1 MSIENIDKLA
11 QDVLFLSRNTLALN
25 LRFIRMSESKSLTPA
40 QEAAIAEINSNLQI
54 IACAGSGKTEVIARR
69 IANILE
75 SKENILPESIVA
87 FTFTEKA
94 AENMKVRIAKALG
107 KHQTEITEKM
117 YIGTIHGFCYALL
130 KNFAEDFRDFRILDT
145 VKSHHFI
152 TRYYKDCGMSDLGL
166 ELHPRNVI
174 LFLQCVDKMIDA
186 FDESELWAE
195 NQKAAFEK
203 YRKCLFSHRYIDF
216 SFLIF
221 EALQQIRSKPD
232 VKKALSNIRYLIV
245 DEYQDVNDLQEKV
258 ISEIAN
264 AGANI
269 CVVGD
274 DDQTIYQFRGSN
286 AENMISFSKRYPHVK
301 QVRLETNF
309 RCSHRIVDIAD
320 TVISHNE
327 NRLDKKMQ
335 AGKRSEKSCTEA
347 IRYNSQSEEFAGI
360 AHKIRELHHSGIPYG
375 EISILVRKGKIIA
388 PITTA
393 LDSFEI
399 PYETDSAEKFFSGSY
414 FSRFATTL
422 QLLVDIDKS
431 KLHDCWHDIVE
442 STLLTK
448 GFKYLRSCA
457 RNGRMT
463 LREILEGFCE
473 QITFIDDSIED
484 CEERKENL
492 AGITKI
498 LDDYDEIYGDW
509 QLSARITGVLRFL
522 AYQAEE
528 EYKYHSF
535 TLKDFS
541 NDMVQIMTVHKA
553 KGLEFHTVF
562 LPELMMR
569 EFPASNVGGKKYWHV
584 LGGIFEENKS
594 KYQGDLEDERKLF
607 YVAVTR
613 ARQNLFMTYELSEQP
628 ISCFVTE
635 AAASQVLKINRA
647 DLTYTQTNDSD
658 ITQNDYMDEN
668 PISSSGEQRKAE
680 QKARQQYWNTVR
692 YAKRQLY
699 NYYGTACHYF
709 PGAHGDLERLR
720 TLSPD
725 EILRLAATNGLI

>member
-1 MSIENIDKLA
+1 
-11 QDVLFLSRNTLALN
+11 
-25 LRFIRMSESKSLTPA
+25 MSESKSLTPA

-607 YVAVTR
+607 YVAATR

>member
-1 MSIENIDKLA
+1 
-11 QDVLFLSRNTLALN
+11 
-25 LRFIRMSESKSLTPA
+25 MSESKSLTPA

-473 QITFIDDSIED
+473 QITFIDDSIKD

>member
-1 MSIENIDKLA
+1 
-11 QDVLFLSRNTLALN
+11 
-25 LRFIRMSESKSLTPA
+25 MSESKSLTPA

-431 KLHDCWHDIVE
+431 KLYDCWHDIVE

>member
-1 MSIENIDKLA
+1 
-11 QDVLFLSRNTLALN
+11 
-25 LRFIRMSESKSLTPA
+25 MSESKSLTPA

-658 ITQNDYMDEN
+658 ITQNDYIDEN

>member
-1 MSIENIDKLA
+1 
-11 QDVLFLSRNTLALN
+11 
-25 LRFIRMSESKSLTPA
+25 MSESKSLTPA

-269 CVVGD
+269 CVIGD

>member
-1 MSIENIDKLA
+1 
-11 QDVLFLSRNTLALN
+11 
-25 LRFIRMSESKSLTPA
+25 MSESKSLTPA

-186 FDESELWAE
+186 FDESPLWAE

>member
-1 MSIENIDKLA
+1 
-11 QDVLFLSRNTLALN
+11 
-25 LRFIRMSESKSLTPA
+25 MSEAKNLTPA
-40 QEAAIAEINSNLQI
+40 QETAIAEINSNLQI

-130 KNFAEDFRDFRILDT
+130 KNFAEVFRDFRILDT

-186 FDESELWAE
+186 FNESELWAE
-195 NQKAAFEK
+195 NQNAAFEK

-484 CEERKENL
+484 REERKENL

-613 ARQNLFMTYELSEQP
+613 ARQNLYMTYELSEQP

-647 DLTYTQTNDSD
+647 D
-658 ITQNDYMDEN
+658 
-668 PISSSGEQRKAE
+668 
-680 QKARQQYWNTVR
+680 
-692 YAKRQLY
+692 
-699 NYYGTACHYF
+699 
-709 PGAHGDLERLR
+709 
-720 TLSPD
+720 
-725 EILRLAATNGLI
+725 

>member
-1 MSIENIDKLA
+1 
-11 QDVLFLSRNTLALN
+11 
-25 LRFIRMSESKSLTPA
+25 MSESKSLTPA

-553 KGLEFHTVF
+553 KGLEFHTAF

-647 DLTYTQTNDSD
+647 DLTYAQTNDSD

>member
-1 MSIENIDKLA
+1 MSG
-11 QDVLFLSRNTLALN
+11 
-25 LRFIRMSESKSLTPA
+25 SKSLTPA

>member
-1 MSIENIDKLA
+1 
-11 QDVLFLSRNTLALN
+11 
-25 LRFIRMSESKSLTPA
+25 MSESKSLTPA

-216 SFLIF
+216 SFLTF

>member
-1 MSIENIDKLA
+1 
-11 QDVLFLSRNTLALN
+11 
-25 LRFIRMSESKSLTPA
+25 
-40 QEAAIAEINSNLQI
+40 
-54 IACAGSGKTEVIARR
+54 
-69 IANILE
+69 
-75 SKENILPESIVA
+75 
-87 FTFTEKA
+87 
-94 AENMKVRIAKALG
+94 MKVRIAKALG

-699 NYYGTACHYF
+699 YGTACHYF

>member
-1 MSIENIDKLA
+1 
-11 QDVLFLSRNTLALN
+11 
-25 LRFIRMSESKSLTPA
+25 
-40 QEAAIAEINSNLQI
+40 
-54 IACAGSGKTEVIARR
+54 
-69 IANILE
+69 
-75 SKENILPESIVA
+75 
-87 FTFTEKA
+87 
-94 AENMKVRIAKALG
+94 MKVRIAKALG

-647 DLTYTQTNDSD
+647 DLTYAQTNDSD

>member
-1 MSIENIDKLA
+1 
-11 QDVLFLSRNTLALN
+11 
-25 LRFIRMSESKSLTPA
+25 MSEAKNLTPA
-40 QEAAIAEINSNLQI
+40 QETAIAEINSNLQI

-107 KHQTEITEKM
+107 KQQAEITEKM

-130 KNFAEDFRDFRILDT
+130 KNFGGDFRDFRILDT

-166 ELHPRNVI
+166 ELCPCNVI

-195 NQKAAFEK
+195 NQKTAFEK
-203 YRKCLFSHRYIDF
+203 YRKCLLSHRYIDF

-286 AENMISFSKRYPHVK
+286 AENMISFSKRYPRVK

-309 RCSHRIVDIAD
+309 RCSPRIVDIAD

-335 AGKRSEKSCTEA
+335 AGKRNEKSCTEA

-393 LDSFEI
+393 LDSCEI
-399 PYETDSAEKFFSGSY
+399 PHETDSAEKFFSGSY

-422 QLLVDIDKS
+422 QQLVDIDKS

-442 STLLTK
+442 SSLLTK

-473 QITFIDDSIED
+473 QIAFIDDSIED

-535 TLKDFS
+535 TIKDFN

-613 ARQNLFMTYELSEQP
+613 AKQNLYMTYELSEQP

-647 DLTYTQTNDSD
+647 DLTYTPTSDSD

>member
-1 MSIENIDKLA
+1 
-11 QDVLFLSRNTLALN
+11 
-25 LRFIRMSESKSLTPA
+25 MSESKSLTPA

-347 IRYNSQSEEFAGI
+347 IRYNSQSEEVAGI

>member
-1 MSIENIDKLA
+1 M
-11 QDVLFLSRNTLALN
+11 
-25 LRFIRMSESKSLTPA
+25 
-40 QEAAIAEINSNLQI
+40 
-54 IACAGSGKTEVIARR
+54 
-69 IANILE
+69 
-75 SKENILPESIVA
+75 
-87 FTFTEKA
+87 
-94 AENMKVRIAKALG
+94 
-107 KHQTEITEKM
+107 
-117 YIGTIHGFCYALL
+117 
-130 KNFAEDFRDFRILDT
+130 
-145 VKSHHFI
+145 
-152 TRYYKDCGMSDLGL
+152 
-166 ELHPRNVI
+166 
-174 LFLQCVDKMIDA
+174 
-186 FDESELWAE
+186 
-195 NQKAAFEK
+195 
-203 YRKCLFSHRYIDF
+203 
-216 SFLIF
+216 
-221 EALQQIRSKPD
+221 
-232 VKKALSNIRYLIV
+232 
-245 DEYQDVNDLQEKV
+245 NDLQEKV

-553 KGLEFHTVF
+553 KDWSFIPF
-562 LPELMMR
+562 FFR
-569 EFPASNVGGKKYWHV
+569 N
-584 LGGIFEENKS
+584 
-594 KYQGDLEDERKLF
+594 
-607 YVAVTR
+607 
-613 ARQNLFMTYELSEQP
+613 
-628 ISCFVTE
+628 
-635 AAASQVLKINRA
+635 
-647 DLTYTQTNDSD
+647 
-658 ITQNDYMDEN
+658 
-668 PISSSGEQRKAE
+668 
-680 QKARQQYWNTVR
+680 
-692 YAKRQLY
+692 
-699 NYYGTACHYF
+699 
-709 PGAHGDLERLR
+709 
-720 TLSPD
+720 
-725 EILRLAATNGLI
+725 

>member
-1 MSIENIDKLA
+1 
-11 QDVLFLSRNTLALN
+11 
-25 LRFIRMSESKSLTPA
+25 MSESKSLTPA

-725 EILRLAATNGLI
+725 EILRLAATNGLV

>member
-1 MSIENIDKLA
+1 
-11 QDVLFLSRNTLALN
+11 
-25 LRFIRMSESKSLTPA
+25 MSESKSLTPA

-399 PYETDSAEKFFSGSY
+399 PYETDSAEKFFSGSF

-647 DLTYTQTNDSD
+647 DLTYAQTNDSD

>member
-1 MSIENIDKLA
+1 
-11 QDVLFLSRNTLALN
+11 
-25 LRFIRMSESKSLTPA
+25 MSESKSLTPA

-107 KHQTEITEKM
+107 KHQMEITEKM

>member
-11 QDVLFLSRNTLALN
+11 QDVLFLSRNKLALN
-25 LRFIRMSESKSLTPA
+25 LRFMDKPISMLDLQKVPKLNGVAVDGTCIYYDPIVVLRNFSEEQARIPRQYLHMILHCVYQHFWVSSTVNKILWDLSCDIAVEYTIFDMAIPALEIKSAEMQQKAFQYFKKKVKYMTADMLYKYLLNAPLSEKQVYTL
-40 QEAAIAEINSNLQI
+40 AEIFSADIHKIWYQ
-54 IACAGSGKTEVIARR
+54 SKWGKTNVPQNTEADG
-69 IANILE
+69 N
-75 SKENILPESIVA
+75 SKYSQDCQEDDLSDTKE
-87 FTFTEKA
+87 
-94 AENMKVRIAKALG
+94 
-107 KHQTEITEKM
+107 HQQP
-117 YIGTIHGFCYALL
+117 YNG
-130 KNFAEDFRDFRILDT
+130 
-145 VKSHHFI
+145 
-152 TRYYKDCGMSDLGL
+152 
-166 ELHPRNVI
+166 
-174 LFLQCVDKMIDA
+174 QDK
-186 FDESELWAE
+186 E
-195 NQKAAFEK
+195 
-203 YRKCLFSHRYIDF
+203 
-216 SFLIF
+216 
-221 EALQQIRSKPD
+221 
-232 VKKALSNIRYLIV
+232 
-245 DEYQDVNDLQEKV
+245 
-258 ISEIAN
+258 
-264 AGANI
+264 
-269 CVVGD
+269 D
-274 DDQTIYQFRGSN
+274 DD
-286 AENMISFSKRYPHVK
+286 E
-301 QVRLETNF
+301 
-309 RCSHRIVDIAD
+309 D
-320 TVISHNE
+320 NE
-327 NRLDKKMQ
+327 
-335 AGKRSEKSCTEA
+335 
-347 IRYNSQSEEFAGI
+347 
-360 AHKIRELHHSGIPYG
+360 H
-375 EISILVRKGKIIA
+375 
-388 PITTA
+388 
-393 LDSFEI
+393 
-399 PYETDSAEKFFSGSY
+399 
-414 FSRFATTL
+414 
-422 QLLVDIDKS
+422 
-431 KLHDCWHDIVE
+431 
-442 STLLTK
+442 
-448 GFKYLRSCA
+448 
-457 RNGRMT
+457 
-463 LREILEGFCE
+463 
-473 QITFIDDSIED
+473 

>member
-1 MSIENIDKLA
+1 
-11 QDVLFLSRNTLALN
+11 
-25 LRFIRMSESKSLTPA
+25 MSESKSLTPA

-635 AAASQVLKINRA
+635 AAASQVLKN
-647 DLTYTQTNDSD
+647 
-658 ITQNDYMDEN
+658 
-668 PISSSGEQRKAE
+668 
-680 QKARQQYWNTVR
+680 
-692 YAKRQLY
+692 
-699 NYYGTACHYF
+699 
-709 PGAHGDLERLR
+709 
-720 TLSPD
+720 
-725 EILRLAATNGLI
+725 

>member
-1 MSIENIDKLA
+1 
-11 QDVLFLSRNTLALN
+11 
-25 LRFIRMSESKSLTPA
+25 MSESKSLTPA

-216 SFLIF
+216 SLLIF

>member
-1 MSIENIDKLA
+1 
-11 QDVLFLSRNTLALN
+11 
-25 LRFIRMSESKSLTPA
+25 MSESKSLTPA

-166 ELHPRNVI
+166 ELHPHNVI

>member
-1 MSIENIDKLA
+1 
-11 QDVLFLSRNTLALN
+11 
-25 LRFIRMSESKSLTPA
+25 MSESKSLTPA

-69 IANILE
+69 IADILE

>member
-1 MSIENIDKLA
+1 
-11 QDVLFLSRNTLALN
+11 
-25 LRFIRMSESKSLTPA
+25 MSESKSLTPA

-347 IRYNSQSEEFAGI
+347 IRYNSQSEELAGI

>member
-1 MSIENIDKLA
+1 MC
-11 QDVLFLSRNTLALN
+11 LN
-25 LRFIRMSESKSLTPA
+25 
-40 QEAAIAEINSNLQI
+40 
-54 IACAGSGKTEVIARR
+54 
-69 IANILE
+69 
-75 SKENILPESIVA
+75 
-87 FTFTEKA
+87 
-94 AENMKVRIAKALG
+94 
-107 KHQTEITEKM
+107 
-117 YIGTIHGFCYALL
+117 
-130 KNFAEDFRDFRILDT
+130 
-145 VKSHHFI
+145 
-152 TRYYKDCGMSDLGL
+152 
-166 ELHPRNVI
+166 
-174 LFLQCVDKMIDA
+174 
-186 FDESELWAE
+186 
-195 NQKAAFEK
+195 
-203 YRKCLFSHRYIDF
+203 
-216 SFLIF
+216 
-221 EALQQIRSKPD
+221 
-232 VKKALSNIRYLIV
+232 
-245 DEYQDVNDLQEKV
+245 
-258 ISEIAN
+258 
-264 AGANI
+264 
-269 CVVGD
+269 
-274 DDQTIYQFRGSN
+274 
-286 AENMISFSKRYPHVK
+286 HVK

>member
-1 MSIENIDKLA
+1 
-11 QDVLFLSRNTLALN
+11 
-25 LRFIRMSESKSLTPA
+25 MSESKSLTPA

-203 YRKCLFSHRYIDF
+203 HRKCLFSHRYIDF

>member
-1 MSIENIDKLA
+1 
-11 QDVLFLSRNTLALN
+11 
-25 LRFIRMSESKSLTPA
+25 MSESKSLTPA

-725 EILRLAATNGLI
+725 EILQLAATNGLI

>member
-1 MSIENIDKLA
+1 
-11 QDVLFLSRNTLALN
+11 
-25 LRFIRMSESKSLTPA
+25 MSESKSLTPA

-463 LREILEGFCE
+463 LRDILEGFCE

>member
-1 MSIENIDKLA
+1 
-11 QDVLFLSRNTLALN
+11 
-25 LRFIRMSESKSLTPA
+25 MSESKSLTPA

-87 FTFTEKA
+87 FTFTEKT

-186 FDESELWAE
+186 FDESELWVE

>member
-1 MSIENIDKLA
+1 
-11 QDVLFLSRNTLALN
+11 
-25 LRFIRMSESKSLTPA
+25 MSESKSLTPA

-186 FDESELWAE
+186 FDESELWVE

>member
-1 MSIENIDKLA
+1 
-11 QDVLFLSRNTLALN
+11 
-25 LRFIRMSESKSLTPA
+25 MSESKSLTPA

-647 DLTYTQTNDSD
+647 DLTYTQTNDSN

>member
-1 MSIENIDKLA
+1 
-11 QDVLFLSRNTLALN
+11 
-25 LRFIRMSESKSLTPA
+25 MSE
-40 QEAAIAEINSNLQI
+40 EALSQVFYEMCYFRADTCENNYL
-54 IACAGSGKTEVIARR
+54 
-69 IANILE
+69 
-75 SKENILPESIVA
+75 KEYAASLPEGSAVRDSIPILLEYFDAKRVDYFYCRYYKLTKNDKFENA
-87 FTFTEKA
+87 ALEYLTAHKLDAIRTQHILWDLVDFYIPGDLIKA
-94 AENMKVRIAKALG
+94 QKWCELIR
-107 KHQTEITEKM
+107 E
-117 YIGTIHGFCYALL
+117 
-130 KNFAEDFRDFRILDT
+130 RDGLACEL
-145 VKSHHFI
+145 
-152 TRYYKDCGMSDLGL
+152 YKDCGMSDLGL
-166 ELHPRNVI
+166 ELYPRNVI

-186 FDESELWAE
+186 FDESELWTE
-195 NQKAAFEK
+195 NQKTAFEK

-221 EALQQIRSKPD
+221 EALQQIQSKPD
-232 VKKALSNIRYLIV
+232 VKKAISNIRYLIV

-286 AENMISFSKRYPHVK
+286 AGNMISFSKRYPHVK

-309 RCSHRIVDIAD
+309 RCSPCIVDIAD

-335 AGKRSEKSCTEA
+335 AGKNEKSCTEA

-388 PITTA
+388 PITAA
-393 LDSFEI
+393 LDSCEI
-399 PYETDSAEKFFSGSY
+399 PYETDSAQKFFSGGY

-448 GFKYLRSCA
+448 GFKYLRSCV

-528 EYKYHSF
+528 EYKYH
-535 TLKDFS
+535 
-541 NDMVQIMTVHKA
+541 
-553 KGLEFHTVF
+553 
-562 LPELMMR
+562 
-569 EFPASNVGGKKYWHV
+569 
-584 LGGIFEENKS
+584 
-594 KYQGDLEDERKLF
+594 
-607 YVAVTR
+607 
-613 ARQNLFMTYELSEQP
+613 
-628 ISCFVTE
+628 
-635 AAASQVLKINRA
+635 
-647 DLTYTQTNDSD
+647 
-658 ITQNDYMDEN
+658 
-668 PISSSGEQRKAE
+668 
-680 QKARQQYWNTVR
+680 
-692 YAKRQLY
+692 KRL
-699 NYYGTACHYF
+699 
-709 PGAHGDLERLR
+709 LV
-720 TLSPD
+720 
-725 EILRLAATNGLI
+725 I

>member
-1 MSIENIDKLA
+1 
-11 QDVLFLSRNTLALN
+11 
-25 LRFIRMSESKSLTPA
+25 MSESKSLTPA

-274 DDQTIYQFRGSN
+274 DDQAIYQFRGSN

>member
-1 MSIENIDKLA
+1 
-11 QDVLFLSRNTLALN
+11 
-25 LRFIRMSESKSLTPA
+25 MSESKSLTPA

>member
-1 MSIENIDKLA
+1 
-11 QDVLFLSRNTLALN
+11 
-25 LRFIRMSESKSLTPA
+25 MSESKSLTPA

-442 STLLTK
+442 SALLTK

>member
-1 MSIENIDKLA
+1 
-11 QDVLFLSRNTLALN
+11 
-25 LRFIRMSESKSLTPA
+25 MSESKSLTPA

-166 ELHPRNVI
+166 ELHPRNFI

>member
-1 MSIENIDKLA
+1 
-11 QDVLFLSRNTLALN
+11 
-25 LRFIRMSESKSLTPA
+25 MSESKSLTPA
-40 QEAAIAEINSNLQI
+40 QEAAIAKINSNLQI